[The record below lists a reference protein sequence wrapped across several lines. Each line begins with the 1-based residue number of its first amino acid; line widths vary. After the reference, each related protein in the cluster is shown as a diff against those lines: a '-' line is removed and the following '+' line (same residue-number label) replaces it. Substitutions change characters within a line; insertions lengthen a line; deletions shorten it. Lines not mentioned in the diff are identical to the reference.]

1 MNTDKVLP
9 HTLHGH
15 MIRLGIVEE
24 FKALCRGG
32 ETRNAVLAQWCRE
45 KGVPENRVPMTF
57 TSIRAK
63 LGVSAQ
69 QGGSRAGSGSA
80 GKPGPV
86 RVWKGKAVVCR
97 NHKLFLA

>member
-24 FKALCRGG
+24 FQALCRGG
-32 ETRNAVLAQWCRE
+32 ETRNAALAQWCRA
-45 KGVPENRVPMTF
+45 KGVPEHRVPMTF

-63 LGVSAQ
+63 LGVPAQ
-69 QGGSRAGSGSA
+69 MGGKRENAGGN
-80 GKPGPV
+80 GPV
-86 RVWKGKAVVCR
+86 RVHKGKFANV
-97 NHKLFLA
+97 